1 MSKGWNDRALS
12 PQQSSKMIF
21 LNVLRNSSRL
31 AFVVHPC
38 GQLLSAA
45 FALRLRI
52 ACLRESCGAAMGVP
66 PWVWLPLALCLGGCS
81 TEIDHWGD
89 SRIDHEAT
97 DRAIKKLQQQP
108 PAESFVKIIPPADTN
123 PRNLEDTDPN
133 LLTID
138 FQSGFNGEIV
148 EIDYAGQTAFGE
160 RLNSN
165 RQGYADTVSVTFD
178 DPSVALTVRI
188 VQWQAERSFTVDVS
202 EGRFLGIS
210 LKNGEVLLTLQELPF
225 AYSP

>member
-1 MSKGWNDRALS
+1 
-12 PQQSSKMIF
+12 
-21 LNVLRNSSRL
+21 
-31 AFVVHPC
+31 
-38 GQLLSAA
+38 
-45 FALRLRI
+45 
-52 ACLRESCGAAMGVP
+52 
-66 PWVWLPLALCLGGCS
+66 
-81 TEIDHWGD
+81 
-89 SRIDHEAT
+89 
-97 DRAIKKLQQQP
+97 
-108 PAESFVKIIPPADTN
+108 
-123 PRNLEDTDPN
+123 

-148 EIDYAGQTAFGE
+148 EIDYAGQTVFGE